1 MDVEGPRD
9 TSPVRVVKD
18 YRVYVLCL
26 LRRLDRML
34 SGMSFVIS
42 QGPLFLDVCRVQTIG
57 HIEEY
62 TGIDSSL
69 SFARS
74 GFSGT

>member
-1 MDVEGPRD
+1 
-9 TSPVRVVKD
+9 
-18 YRVYVLCL
+18 
-26 LRRLDRML
+26 ML

-74 GFSGT
+74 VLNGTWDRIRGGPPGEYAAQLSSTATIGIDRRIRSS